1 MRKFFVRLVIV
12 VVLLGTLSLLWLNGG
27 RQLSLNVDRFRTIQT
42 KAGPITSLRYEGT
55 GKGGVL
61 IVNDLRLEL
70 APANEKIAQA
80 DVGTTKDN
88 QLALSFGGKVFAF
101 GPVGAAPD
109 EATEVLSAK
118 PETGDNASLALRR
131 SALPWVEPFK
141 LNFMTG
147 QSPTWRRHAYY
158 QIAWK
163 KASGASLEM
172 LWRYEQ
178 YFYPGNGWT
187 SSFMTRENSTGLVY
201 IDIQSSTKNEQ

>member
-1 MRKFFVRLVIV
+1 MFFFSI
-12 VVLLGTLSLLWLNGG
+12 LSLLWVNGG

-42 KAGPITSLRYEGT
+42 KSAPITSLRYEGT

-70 APANEKIAQA
+70 APANEKVPPA

-101 GPVGAAPD
+101 GPLDAAHDGANEILATRPD
-109 EATEVLSAK
+109 A
-118 PETGDNASLALRR
+118 GDNASLALRR

-163 KASGASLEM
+163 KTSGASLEM
-172 LWRYEQ
+172 QWRYEQ

-187 SSFMTRENSTGLVY
+187 SNFMTRQNSTGLVY
-201 IDIQSSTKNEQ
+201 IGMQSSTKNEQ